1 LTAFRSPS
9 DGTPASAVADA
20 RSPFRR
26 RGDRRAAAVAAASI
40 RFVTNFAGRLP
51 RWRVS
56 FARRRRDG
64 RRTVALARG
73 KDNPSPAPAAV
84 EPALLIAEPSSNAAT
99 AEERTLLG
107 QRLVAEGKLSARD
120 LERAL
125 TAQRETGGLLGRVLV
140 RLGLVSELDV
150 ATALAAQMKLPLV
163 LADAFP
169 AVAPVVRDVAPAFFR
184 THRILPLD
192 ISDGVL
198 HVAMATPQDEFA
210 LRALRLASGL
220 QVAPAIGVESE
231 IDAALARALEGGAAV
246 EEEVEELDAG
256 AATDF
261 VEHLRDLA
269 SEAPVIR
276 LVNVIISRVTD
287 LRASDIH
294 LEPFD
299 DGLHVRYRIDGVI
312 DTFEVI
318 EPRLAAAVVSRVKLL
333 AQLNIAERRLPQ
345 DGRIKMRVKGRE
357 LDLRV
362 SCVPTVYGESV
373 VLRVLDRASVR
384 FSLAELGFSADT
396 LARFEALLA
405 RPHGIL
411 LVTGPTGSGKTT
423 TLYGALSKLDANAL
437 KILTVE
443 DPVEYQLDGINQI
456 HVHPQIGLTF
466 ANALRSILRQDP
478 DIIMI
483 GEMRDGE
490 TAQIA
495 VQSALTG
502 HLVLS
507 TLHTNTAA
515 SAVVRMQDMGV
526 ESYLITST
534 VNGVLSQRLVRR
546 LCEHCKQPARLPAEV
561 VRSSGLERFLQA
573 GHTPMAAAGCAH
585 CRGTGYWGR
594 AAIHELL
601 VVDEPLREAILRGA
615 DAAQLHE
622 LARKG
627 GLVTLYEDGLRKVAA
642 GVTSVEEVLRVTQDQ
657 SDA

>member
-1 LTAFRSPS
+1 MSAAG
-9 DGTPASAVADA
+9 GTVSAGSSRPAVA
-20 RSPFRR
+20 PI
-26 RGDRRAAAVAAASI
+26 RGNPAAAES
-40 RFVTNFAGRLP
+40 T
-51 RWRVS
+51 
-56 FARRRRDG
+56 
-64 RRTVALARG
+64 
-73 KDNPSPAPAAV
+73 
-84 EPALLIAEPSSNAAT
+84 LLIAEQSSSIAA
-99 AEERTLLG
+99 ADEQGLLG
-107 QRLVAEGKLSARD
+107 QRLVADGKLSARD
-120 LERAL
+120 LDRAL
-125 TAQRETGGLLGRVLV
+125 SAQRETGGLLGRVLV

-150 ATALAAQMKLPLV
+150 AAALAAQMKLPLV

-169 AVAPVVRDVAPAFFR
+169 AVPPLVETVAPGFFR
-184 THRILPLD
+184 THRILPLEMRD
-192 ISDGVL
+192 DAVSV
-198 HVAMATPQDEFA
+198 VMATPQDEFA

-220 QVAPAIGVESE
+220 RVVPAIGIESE
-231 IDAALARALEGGAAV
+231 IDAALARAMETGASHD
-246 EEEVEELDAG
+246 ESVEELDATS
-256 AATDF
+256 ASDF

-276 LVNVIISRVTD
+276 RVNVVISRVTD

-299 DGLHVRYRIDGVI
+299 DGLHVRYRVDGVI
-312 DTFEVI
+312 DTFEII

-362 SCVPTVYGESV
+362 STVPTVHGESV
-373 VLRVLDRASVR
+373 VLRVLDRASMH
-384 FSLAELGFSADT
+384 FSLAELGFSPDT
-396 LARFEALLA
+396 LTRFEALLA

-515 SAVVRMQDMGV
+515 SAVVRMKDMGV

-546 LCEHCKQPARLPAEV
+546 LCGHCKQPTDLPAELV
-561 VRSSGLERFLQA
+561 ANSGLARFLPPGQGVFKA
-573 GHTPMAAAGCAH
+573 SGCAQ

-594 AAIHELL
+594 ASIHELL
-601 VVDEPLREAILRGA
+601 VVDDPVRDAILRGA
-615 DAAQLHE
+615 DAAQLQE
-622 LARKG
+622 VARRG
-627 GLVTLYEDGLRKVAA
+627 GLVSLYEDGLRKVAS
-642 GVTSVEEVLRVTQDQ
+642 GVTSLEEVLQVTQDQ
-657 SDA
+657 SDG